1 MTNSPTETSTLIR
14 EKMQEAD
21 SSPAAI
27 NAFLDA
33 VGRLDQGETGLLPES
48 AIQPIDDIALYD
60 SLAEASPEDVNLLD
74 QLAVIKLNGGLG
86 TGMGLSG
93 PKSLLP
99 VRGSDTFLDLIA
111 RQMLRLRDE
120 TRRRRPVFLLMN
132 SFSTRSASLEHLKK
146 YPQLANEDGSL
157 DFVQNK
163 VPKLH
168 PGTLAPV
175 SWSDAPELEWCPP
188 GHGDLYPS
196 LLGNDGLLDRLLDQG
211 IRYLFVSN
219 SDNLGATVDRR
230 LLRYFAEADK
240 SFLMEV
246 AARTEVDR
254 KGGHLARRKSDGR
267 LVLRES
273 AQCPPGDIDSFQ
285 DISRHSC
292 FNTNNLWIQLEH
304 LRDALQAH
312 GGSLPLPLI
321 QNHKTVDPQQ
331 PETQPVLQLES
342 AMGAA
347 IECFDQSGA
356 VLVPRSRFAPV
367 KTTNDLLAVRSDAY
381 ETIDDDS
388 VLRLIESREG
398 KPPLID
404 LDSTH
409 YKMLDRFESL
419 FPSGPPS
426 LQACRSLTV
435 QGPVRFD
442 ADVVLQ
448 GDLTITN
455 SCGKEAVLSSGK
467 YVDQTIEL

>member
-1 MTNSPTETSTLIR
+1 MTISQAEAQSQIR
-14 EKMQEAD
+14 QKMQAAD

-27 NAFLDA
+27 DAFLDA
-33 VGRLDQGETGLLPES
+33 VNRLQQGETGLLPET
-48 AIQPIDDIALYD
+48 ALQ
-60 SLAEASPEDVNLLD
+60 AVEDVISYESLGDEPDADAGLFD

-111 RQMLRLRDE
+111 RQILRLRNE
-120 TRRRRPVFLLMN
+120 TGHRRPVFLLMN
-132 SFSTRSASLEHLKK
+132 SFSTRSSSLEHLAR
-146 YPQLANEDGSL
+146 YPDLANEDGSL

-163 VPKLH
+163 VPKLDTE
-168 PGTLAPV
+168 TLAPV
-175 SWSDAPELEWCPP
+175 SWSDDPELEWCPP

-196 LLGNDGLLDRLLDQG
+196 LLGNDCLLDQLLEQG
-211 IRYLFVSN
+211 VKYLFVSN
-219 SDNLGATVDRR
+219 ADNLGATVDPR
-230 LLRYFAEADK
+230 LLRHFAESGQ

-273 AQCPPGDIDSFQ
+273 AQCPPEHIDAFQ
-285 DISRHSC
+285 DIDRHSY

-304 LRDALQAH
+304 LRDALQSH
-312 GGSLPLPLI
+312 GGLLPLPII
-321 QNHKTVDPQQ
+321 QNRKTVDPQRL
-331 PETQPVLQLES
+331 ETPPVLQLES

-347 IECFDQSGA
+347 IECFDDSGA

-381 ETIDDDS
+381 ETVEDDS

-398 KPPLID
+398 KPPVVG

-426 LQACRSLTV
+426 LQACRSLKV

-448 GDLTITN
+448 GDVTIIN
-455 SCGKEAVLSSGK
+455 SREDEAVLGSGT
-467 YVDQTIEL
+467 YFNQTVEL